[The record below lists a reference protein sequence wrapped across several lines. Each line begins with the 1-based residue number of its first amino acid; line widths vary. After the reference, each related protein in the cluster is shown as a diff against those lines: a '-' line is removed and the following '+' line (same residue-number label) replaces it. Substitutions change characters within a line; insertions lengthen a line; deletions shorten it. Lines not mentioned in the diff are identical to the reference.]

1 MGMKDI
7 DDLFE
12 ENSSNKESIEDID
25 DNLKVGG
32 ILIENFGKDVIEF
45 EISES
50 LNSDDIFIKSGE
62 DFMINMMLNIEN
74 KLSNDKL

>member
-50 LNSDDIFIKSGE
+50 LNNDDIFIESGE
-62 DFMINMMLNIEN
+62 DFMINMILNIEN

>member
-1 MGMKDI
+1 MGMKGI

-12 ENSSNKESIEDID
+12 ENSSNKKSIEDID

-45 EISES
+45 EISGS
-50 LNSDDIFIKSGE
+50 LNNDDIFIESGE
-62 DFMINMMLNIEN
+62 DFMINMILNIEN

>member
-1 MGMKDI
+1 MGMKGI

-50 LNSDDIFIKSGE
+50 LNNDDIFIKSGE
-62 DFMINMMLNIEN
+62 DFMINMMLNIEK

>member
-32 ILIENFGKDVIEF
+32 ILIESFGKDVIEF
-45 EISES
+45 KISGS
-50 LNSDDIFIKSGE
+50 LNNDDIFIESGE
-62 DFMINMMLNIEN
+62 DFMINMILNIEN

>member
-32 ILIENFGKDVIEF
+32 ILIESFGKDVIEL

-50 LNSDDIFIKSGE
+50 LNNDDIFIESGE
-62 DFMINMMLNIEN
+62 DFMINMILNIEN

>member
-50 LNSDDIFIKSGE
+50 LNNDDIFIKSGE
-62 DFMINMMLNIEN
+62 DFMINMILNIEN

>member
-1 MGMKDI
+1 MGMKGI

>member
-50 LNSDDIFIKSGE
+50 LNNDDIFIESGE

>member
-1 MGMKDI
+1 MGMKGI

-32 ILIENFGKDVIEF
+32 ILIESFGKDVIEF
-45 EISES
+45 GISGS
-50 LNSDDIFIKSGE
+50 LNNDDIFIESGE
-62 DFMINMMLNIEN
+62 DFMINMILNIEN

>member
-1 MGMKDI
+1 MKDI

-12 ENSSNKESIEDID
+12 ENSSNKESIEDND

-32 ILIENFGKDVIEF
+32 ILIKSFGKDVIEF
-45 EISES
+45 EISGS
-50 LNSDDIFIKSGE
+50 LNNDDIFIESGE
-62 DFMINMMLNIEN
+62 DFMINMILNIEN

>member
-1 MGMKDI
+1 MGMKGI

-12 ENSSNKESIEDID
+12 DNSSNKESIEDND

-32 ILIENFGKDVIEF
+32 ILIESFGKDVIEF
-45 EISES
+45 EISGS
-50 LNSDDIFIKSGE
+50 LNNDDIFIESGE
-62 DFMINMMLNIEN
+62 DFMINMILNIEN